1 MTEVKEAEKAPRPNL
16 TGALTAAYGGPF
28 FIAALFKL
36 LQDTLAFVQPQ
47 LLRRLLQF
55 VASFKSD
62 DPEPAF
68 HGYILAFGMFACAIT
83 QTVRF
88 RDLLQKELLADHTAY
103 SSSSTAT
110 SRECSRRAC
119 EFAPA
124 SSTSSTRS
132 RSCSRTTSEEAVS
145 PATLSTFSR
154 PMRLGFR

>member
-1 MTEVKEAEKAPRPNL
+1 MGSAGTAASRLRSVRARTDQLALLQPDDTAHALGHRLEEAWNKRKKALPKVDVKDGEKAPRPNL

-28 FIAALFKL
+28 FMAALFKL

-83 QTVRF
+83 QTVSF
-88 RDLLQKELLADHTAY
+88 RLYCLLLE
-103 SSSSTAT
+103 
-110 SRECSRRAC
+110 R
-119 EFAPA
+119 PA
-124 SSTSSTRS
+124 R
-132 RSCSRTTSEEAVS
+132 
-145 PATLSTFSR
+145 
-154 PMRLGFR
+154 